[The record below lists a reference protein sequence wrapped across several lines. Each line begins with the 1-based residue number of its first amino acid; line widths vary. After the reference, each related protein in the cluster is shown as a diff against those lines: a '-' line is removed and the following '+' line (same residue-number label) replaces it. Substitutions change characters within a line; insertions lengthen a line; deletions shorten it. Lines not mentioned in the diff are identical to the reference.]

1 MPFKISENI
10 SKASIS
16 PGFQGQQSGDQLS
29 PREFR
34 VSRGGGLK
42 KLAMENICNSRFS
55 ACLKADKATRVEG
68 VI

>member
-16 PGFQGQQSGDQLS
+16 PGFQGQPSVYQLS

-34 VSRGGGLK
+34 GEGGGGWGLK
-42 KLAMENICNSRFS
+42 KLALENICNSVAFQLS
-55 ACLKADKATRVEG
+55 
-68 VI
+68 

>member
-16 PGFQGQQSGDQLS
+16 PGFQGQQSGNQLS

-34 VSRGGGLK
+34 GGRGLK
-42 KLAMENICNSRFS
+42 KLAMENICNSVAFQL
-55 ACLKADKATRVEG
+55 A
-68 VI
+68 

>member
-34 VSRGGGLK
+34 VSGGGGRLK
-42 KLAMENICNSRFS
+42 KLAIVNICNSVAFQL
-55 ACLKADKATRVEG
+55 A
-68 VI
+68 

>member
-10 SKASIS
+10 TKASIS

-34 VSRGGGLK
+34 VSRGGGGLK
-42 KLAMENICNSRFS
+42 KLAMEKI
-55 ACLKADKATRVEG
+55 L
-68 VI
+68 

>member
-16 PGFQGQQSGDQLS
+16 PGFQGQQSKDQLS

-34 VSRGGGLK
+34 GGGGGLK
-42 KLAMENICNSRFS
+42 KLSLENICNSVAFQL
-55 ACLKADKATRVEG
+55 A
-68 VI
+68 

>member
-34 VSRGGGLK
+34 VSRGGGGLK
-42 KLAMENICNSRFS
+42 KLAMENICNSVAFQL
-55 ACLKADKATRVEG
+55 A
-68 VI
+68 

>member
-34 VSRGGGLK
+34 VSRGGGGAK
-42 KLAMENICNSRFS
+42 ET
-55 ACLKADKATRVEG
+55 CLKADKATRVEG

>member
-34 VSRGGGLK
+34 VSRGGGGAKETCHEENFVTVSLFSLLK
-42 KLAMENICNSRFS
+42 S
-55 ACLKADKATRVEG
+55 
-68 VI
+68 